1 MTWFTPSLTADG
13 GKMAKIR
20 LTMCA
25 LLVLALCA
33 TSGLAADLTDS
44 LKTGKADLK
53 SAGVLTFGPD
63 GVLFVGD
70 SMGGQIFAI
79 DTQDRTASTATA
91 VEVLGLTAKVA
102 AMLGTTADQ
111 IALNDIAVNPASKKT
126 YVSVSRGIG
135 VAATP
140 VIVRIDTSGKL
151 EALSLDNV
159 KYSSVVLP
167 NPVNASTGGR
177 GGNNRL
183 QAITDLAFV
192 ENRVFVA
199 GLSNEEFSSTL
210 RSIAFPFNTADKG
223 TNVEIWHG
231 SHNQFETN
239 SPIRT
244 FLPYKI
250 NGEQTILASYT
261 CTPLVKIPVSS
272 LTAGSKVMGTTI
284 AEFGAGNTPLDMIA
298 YNKAGKNYILMS
310 NTSRGVMKFSADGL
324 DAFSPITK
332 SVSDKAGVPYET
344 IANLTGVLQM
354 SQFDSQRAVI
364 LERTGDLRTIAL
376 P

>member
-1 MTWFTPSLTADG
+1 
-13 GKMAKIR
+13 
-20 LTMCA
+20 
-25 LLVLALCA
+25 VLFA
-33 TSGLAADLTDS
+33 TTGVAADLTDS
-44 LKTGKADLK
+44 LKVGKADLK
-53 SAGVLTFGPD
+53 SVGVLAFGPD
-63 GVLFVGD
+63 GVLFAGD

-79 DTQDRTASTATA
+79 DTQDRTASTASA
-91 VEVLGLTAKVA
+91 VEVMGLTGKIA

-135 VAATP
+135 VNATP
-140 VIVRIDTSGKL
+140 VIVRIDTAGKL

-159 KYSSVVLP
+159 KYASAVLP

-192 ENRVFVA
+192 DNRVFVA

-210 RSIAFPFNTADKG
+210 RAIPFPFNTVDKG
-223 TNVEIWHG
+223 ANVEIWHG

-244 FLPYKI
+244 FLPYKV

-261 CTPLVKIPVSS
+261 CTPLVKVPVSS
-272 LTAGSKVMGTTI
+272 LKSGAKVMGTTI

-298 YNKAGKNYILMS
+298 YSKGGKNFILMT
-310 NTSRGVMKFSADGL
+310 NDRRGVMKITADGL
-324 DAFSPITK
+324 ESYTPITTRIA
-332 SVSDKAGVPYET
+332 DKAGVPYET
-344 IANLTGVLQM
+344 IATLTNIVQM
-354 SQFDSQRAVI
+354 DQFDGQRAVV
-364 LERTGDLRTIAL
+364 LERSGDLRTVAL